1 MDEPPL
7 ARAQRLLTRRSLIA
21 FDLDKTVLHQGHQS
35 ELHTF
40 TMSVCQTLI
49 QLTMQQYNIA
59 AVTGNDLHQLS
70 GRFVKALVEEL
81 CRHRQLQLLASV
93 HCFCNCATVY
103 VAFDATGPA
112 LASLLE
118 QQSTLR
124 PEQLREAA
132 LGALFHHNADGQL
145 EIRPEFVVPEYLL
158 RTCMPAA
165 EARAIASLAQA
176 AADEWWAGMCTADGL
191 ALRPEIAR
199 DYFVS
204 SADAA
209 QSAATEA
216 EALSSETNREASVLP
231 CYRRAVG
238 DGDGGSTSG
247 SADAL
252 VLSGP
257 YVETRDVSA
266 ANGVQY
272 SAALTIKPVLS
283 YRHARQRM
291 QARDDGRSALID
303 AVLRRLRSAGL
314 AQFSASAGGRSSIDI
329 MKQGITKKFAVG
341 FLIEALGLAG
351 IAAEHEEVGTNVIYF
366 GDEVVMNGND
376 LCVADV
382 PGILVFAVNQQRERV
397 PLNAQIMTPATRL
410 QGPEATDSIMR
421 QLHLQTADLLAQYE
435 AALKKPGGGPPRP
448 AHVTAVRAF
457 KEELLRRRV
466 LDKAQQLVA
475 DLDATCPSKLF
486 AASTLLSALARPGR
500 ESTELARRVQQ
511 LVDSHGEIALRVQES
526 EHDLHHVG
534 AIGNSYSEHIRP

>member
-40 TMSVCQTLI
+40 TTSVCQTLI
-49 QLTMQQYNIA
+49 QLTVQRYNIA

-70 GRFVKALVEEL
+70 GRFFKALVEEL

-93 HCFCNCATVY
+93 HCFCNCAAVY
-103 VAFDATGPA
+103 VAFDAASPA
-112 LASLLE
+112 LVSLLE
-118 QQSTLR
+118 QQLVLR
-124 PEQLREAA
+124 PEQLQEAA
-132 LGALFHHNADGQL
+132 LTALFHHNADGKL
-145 EIRPEFVVPEYLL
+145 EIRPEFVVPEYLQ

-176 AADEWWAGMCTADGL
+176 AADEWWAGVCTADGL
-191 ALRPEIAR
+191 ALRPEITR
-199 DYFVS
+199 EYFVN
-204 SADAA
+204 SADAT
-209 QSAATEA
+209 QNAATET
-216 EALSSETNREASVLP
+216 EALSSEANREASVFP
-231 CYRRAVG
+231 CYRRAAVE
-238 DGDGGSTSG
+238 GGCESG
-247 SADAL
+247 GADTL

-257 YVETRDVSA
+257 YVEIRDVSA
-266 ANGVQY
+266 ANGVMH

-283 YRHARQRM
+283 YRHARRRM

-303 AVLRRLRSAGL
+303 AVQRRLRSAGL

-329 MKQGITKKFAVG
+329 MKQGITKKYAVG
-341 FLIEALGLAG
+341 FLIEVLGLAG
-351 IAAEHEEVGTNVIYF
+351 IAAEHEEAGTNVIYF

-382 PGILVFAVNQQRERV
+382 PGILVFAVNHQRERV
-397 PLNAQIMTPATRL
+397 PLNAQIMTPATHL
-410 QGPEATDSIMR
+410 QGPEATDAILR
-421 QLHLQTADLLAQYE
+421 QLLVQTADLLAQYE
-435 AALKKPGGGPPRP
+435 AALQQGGPPRP

-500 ESTELARRVQQ
+500 ESAELARRVQQ
-511 LVDSHGEIALRVQES
+511 LVDSHGEIAIRVQES
-526 EHDLHHVG
+526 EFDVSTMG
-534 AIGNSYSEHIRP
+534 AIGNSYSEHIRA